1 MVSATTP
8 FEFATSIQAAGFL
21 DPEGLLKGFGGLA
34 LFAACMILF
43 IECGLLI
50 GVILPGDSLL
60 FIVGMLLASNFIT
73 TPLAVA
79 LVLMTV
85 SAIAGNLLGY
95 WTGAKVG
102 PKLFSR
108 PDSKIFKTEYV
119 VTTQNFFE
127 KHGTRAIVL
136 ARFVPIVRSVITGM
150 AGVAKW
156 ISKLTQLTAPL
167 AELHGLSS
175 MTLAGYFLGSIPII
189 KENIDLVAIAIVLL
203 SLVPVVFEV
212 LRQRK
217 HNKTKARNYRPK
229 SGKL

>member
-1 MVSATTP
+1 MQKNKINKMNT
-8 FEFATSIQAAGFL
+8 IQ
-21 DPEGLLKGFGGLA
+21 
-34 LFAACMILF
+34 I
-43 IECGLLI
+43 
-50 GVILPGDSLL
+50 
-60 FIVGMLLASNFIT
+60 
-73 TPLAVA
+73 A

-85 SAIAGNLLGY
+85 AAIAGNLLGY

-150 AGVAKW
+150 AGVAKMDFKTYATYSTIGGIAW
-156 ISKLTQLTAPL
+156 V
-167 AELHGLSS
+167 SS
-175 MTLAGYFLGSIPII
+175 MTLAGYFLGSIPFI

-217 HNKTKARNYRPK
+217 HNK
-229 SGKL
+229 S

>member
-1 MVSATTP
+1 MVIATTP

-102 PKLFSR
+102 PRLFSR

-150 AGVAKW
+150 AGVAKMDFKTYATYSTIGGMAW
-156 ISKLTQLTAPL
+156 VT
-167 AELHGLSS
+167 S

-203 SLVPVVFEV
+203 SLVPVAFEV

-217 HNKTKARNYRPK
+217 HNQN
-229 SGKL
+229 